1 VSKRERMCLCVRG
14 EVIGW
19 TYGLWFKWWLNFL
32 VLQLLPIHV
41 TEEAVF
47 PDVSLTL
54 RATAQTLAWVFGH
67 QLKQHRAER

>member
-1 VSKRERMCLCVRG
+1 MCLCVRG
-14 EVIGW
+14 EVTGW

-54 RATAQTLAWVFGH
+54 RATAQALAWVFGH
-67 QLKQHRAER
+67 QLKQYRTER